1 MAAAQALPQLQPPL
15 CHCNPAKKY
24 QLCENTGEQA
34 MQSAP
39 ILHSYPSHPS
49 AFVDQC
55 WYLQQRDSSPPYI
68 LHNCSHLTAKE
79 PLSLQNNL
87 GRFWL
92 EVPLQ
97 DQLPWAGC
105 ASCL

>member
-39 ILHSYPSHPS
+39 ILHSYPLIH
-49 AFVDQC
+49 Q
-55 WYLQQRDSSPPYI
+55 
-68 LHNCSHLTAKE
+68 HL
-79 PLSLQNNL
+79 
-87 GRFWL
+87 
-92 EVPLQ
+92 
-97 DQLPWAGC
+97 
-105 ASCL
+105 